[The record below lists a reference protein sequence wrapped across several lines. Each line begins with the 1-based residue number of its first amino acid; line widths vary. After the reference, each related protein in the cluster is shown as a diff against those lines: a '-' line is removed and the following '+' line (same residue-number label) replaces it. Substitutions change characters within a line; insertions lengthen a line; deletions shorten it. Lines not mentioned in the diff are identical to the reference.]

1 MLNHEAGNNMENVG
15 NWEIIYPRFKWQCE
29 LRKTYMDC
37 TFLGSF
43 LSSILFICQC
53 KFYKIFSRSVYILTK
68 NRLMKYVH
76 C

>member
-37 TFLGSF
+37 TFLVGSF
-43 LSSILFICQC
+43 LSSILFIWHSNYAKVIQ
-53 KFYKIFSRSVYILTK
+53 IPESVLYIT
-68 NRLMKYVH
+68 NV
-76 C
+76 

>member
-29 LRKTYMDC
+29 LRKAYMDC

-43 LSSILFICQC
+43 LSSILFIWHSNYA
-53 KFYKIFSRSVYILTK
+53 KVIHIPESVLYIT
-68 NRLMKYVH
+68 NV
-76 C
+76 